1 MSRGKEVDMKKNILR
16 TGIQLI
22 VVVVLLVPMQMNVG
36 KVQAQAEPAL
46 ETLEEITPE
55 NIQDLELL
63 RWIGEGAYTGNLA
76 QQTNADLIAAA
87 TTAGV
92 KLLDKGSGEQI
103 GFIPM
108 GLEPTALSISPDD
121 STLAVVVNFP
131 TGDLGGFMGFPEYEL
146 QIQLYSLSTG
156 EKKGEVISDL
166 GECGDSNILAIAF
179 SPDGSELV
187 FEKKYGVQNDGK
199 MFCVLSIEEGKVV
212 RSKDIPENTEMEIS
226 PKGDFAAAVATQS
239 KTQGSQISI
248 YSTTD
253 FSLVT
258 ELETTQTGYYDL
270 LFSQNGQYV
279 GLTSYEDTNDQTI
292 YTFQV
297 WNLENGKLVFSG
309 SPSTEEDIVQS
320 FDMDASGGIVI
331 LGTQFG
337 YVEIYTANTGKMEKQ
352 IGPFTWTNYSLTG
365 NSGGATTSDQPAPIK
380 NVLLSQDGKLLTIS
394 DYLTIYGQSSHVRIM
409 EMPGG
414 KELFDFN
421 GPSAGSE
428 NLEIA
433 FSPDSSLIAL
443 VGSQDGKV
451 EIYNTQDGEL
461 ALTLS
466 GHTQVVN
473 QAIFSPDGK
482 IIATGSNDSTIRLW
496 DVQTGKVIRILEGH
510 QGRVNRMAFSPD
522 GTWLVSGADDNTLR
536 RWNVSDGELLETL
549 DLGNEN
555 WRVEFLDILMDNTSV
570 VYRITKYPSPYIG
583 YITKQMIWNTQS
595 GESQSIGGSDISIS
609 SLSADKTLFMGFST
623 ERIIGTFQEDGSMKV
638 ISTFQSPY
646 GNGALT
652 YLAIS
657 PSERLVI
664 SGNGFGL
671 HAWELA
677 DNKLNF
683 LGLTAA
689 KEPVPSYGNEYL
701 FSPDGKYL
709 AYTSSGVAY
718 LMGVKEK

>member
-1 MSRGKEVDMKKNILR
+1 MKKNTFKI
-16 TGIQLI
+16 GIQLI
-22 VVVVLLVPMQMNVG
+22 VVAVLLVPMQMNIG
-36 KVQAQAEPAL
+36 KVQAQADPAL
-46 ETLEEITPE
+46 EALEEITPE
-55 NIQDLELL
+55 NIKDLELL
-63 RWIGEGAYTGNLA
+63 RWIGEGAYTGAIA
-76 QQTNADLIAAA
+76 QQTNGNLIAAA

-103 GFIPM
+103 GFIPI
-108 GLEPTALSISPDD
+108 GLEPTTLAISPDD
-121 STLAVVVNFP
+121 STLAVVVNLP
-131 TGDLGGFMGFPEYEL
+131 TGDLGGFMGLPEYE
-146 QIQLYSLSTG
+146 QEIQFYSLPSG
-156 EKKGEVISDL
+156 EKKGEAIRDL
-166 GECGDSNILAIAF
+166 GECMDSNILALAF
-179 SPDGSELV
+179 SSDGSELV
-187 FEKKYGVQNDGK
+187 FEKKYGIQNDEK
-199 MFCVLSIEEGKVV
+199 KFCVLSIHEGKVF
-212 RSKDIPENTEMEIS
+212 RSKDVPKNTEMEIS
-226 PKGDFAAAVATQS
+226 PKGDFAATVTSQS
-239 KTQGSQISI
+239 DTKGSKISI
-248 YSTTD
+248 YSTAD

-270 LFSQNGQYV
+270 SFSQNGQYV
-279 GLTSYEDTNDQTI
+279 GLTSYEENGDQTI

-297 WNLENGKLVFSG
+297 WNLEDGKLIFSG
-309 SPSTEEDIVQS
+309 SPSTEEDIVQA
-320 FDMDASGGIVI
+320 FDVDASGDTVI

-337 YVEIYTANTGKMEKQ
+337 YVEIYTAHAGKMEKQ
-352 IGPFTWTNYSLTG
+352 LGPFTWTSYSLTG
-365 NSGGATTSDQPAPIK
+365 NSGGVTDSDQPAPIK
-380 NVLLSQDGKLLTIS
+380 NVLLSQDGKMLTIS
-394 DYLTIYGQSSHVRIM
+394 DYLTTYGQSSHVRII

-414 KELFDFN
+414 KELSDFQ
-421 GPSAGSE
+421 GPSSGSE

-433 FSPDSSLIAL
+433 FSPDSSQIAL
-443 VGSQDGKV
+443 VGLPDGKV
-451 EIYNTQDGEL
+451 EIYDVKDGEL
-461 ALTLS
+461 VFTLN

-482 IIATGSNDSTIRLW
+482 IIATGSNDNTIRLW
-496 DVQTGKVIRILEGH
+496 DAKTGKIIRILEGH

-536 RWNVSDGELLETL
+536 RWNVSDGKLLETL

-555 WRVEFLDILMDNTSV
+555 WRVEFLDILMENTSV

-595 GESQSIGGSDISIS
+595 GESQSIGGSNIYISG
-609 SLSADKTLFMGFST
+609 LSADRDLFMGFST
-623 ERIIGTFQEDGSMKV
+623 DRVIGTFQEDGSMKV

-652 YLAIS
+652 YLALS
-657 PSERLVI
+657 PNKRLVI

-689 KEPVPSYGNEYL
+689 KEPVPSYGNDYL

-709 AYTSSGVAY
+709 AYTSGGVAY
-718 LMGVKEK
+718 LMGVEEK